1 MDIQGAVMN
10 SNVRGGDAGMV
21 KRRYPKRIYP
31 SELRALEKRLE
42 RKNRK
47 LDRRLGIGGHR
58 VRQVVR

>member
-1 MDIQGAVMN
+1 MN